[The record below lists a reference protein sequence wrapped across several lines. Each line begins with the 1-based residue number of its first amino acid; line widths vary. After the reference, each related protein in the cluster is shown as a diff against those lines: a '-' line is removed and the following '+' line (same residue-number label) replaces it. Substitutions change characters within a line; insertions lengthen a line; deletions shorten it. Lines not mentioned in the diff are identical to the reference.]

1 MTKKPSVIP
10 HFKMKPAKFR
20 PATVSA
26 HVVLIIIIVPISKMF
41 LKHKFRNISYTMCIF
56 LHDVQNHLDGF
67 SAYDTPVSYSTDN
80 DTLRHTFKSDRL

>member
-1 MTKKPSVIP
+1 
-10 HFKMKPAKFR
+10 MKPAKFR

-80 DTLRHTFKSDRL
+80 DTLRHIFKSDRL